1 MNILYDLYI
10 SLTEEECGKE
20 YWTEHLLGRF
30 KTKEEAI
37 TAMKEAMSEGRPF
50 SKPEC
55 ESRIQEVELIG
66 EIIDGNSVYRFFGYN
81 QEGDMIK
88 FPYYTEKATAIQA
101 FLREKKNTP
110 GRGWCLNTYKL
121 G

>member
-1 MNILYDLYI
+1 MNILYDLFI
-10 SLTEEECGKE
+10 SLIEEECGKE
-20 YWTEHLLGRF
+20 YWTEHLVGTF

-37 TAMKEAMSEGRPF
+37 TVMKEAMSEGRPF

-81 QEGDMIK
+81 HKGDMIES
-88 FPYYTEKATAIQA
+88 PYYTDKDTAIQA
-101 FLREKKNTP
+101 FLKEKKSTP

>member
-20 YWTEHLLGRF
+20 YWTERLVGTF

-37 TAMKEAMSEGRPF
+37 TAMKEAMSEGQPF

-66 EIIDGNSVYRFFGYN
+66 EIIDGNSVYRFYGYN
-81 QEGDMIK
+81 QEGYMIEG
-88 FPYYTEKATAIQA
+88 PYYTDKDTAIQA
-101 FLREKKNTP
+101 FIREKKNTP
-110 GRGWCLNTYKL
+110 GRGWRLDTYKL

>member
-10 SLTEEECGKE
+10 SITEEECGKE
-20 YWTEHLLGRF
+20 YWTEHLIGTF

-50 SKPEC
+50 SILEC
-55 ESRIQEVELIG
+55 EPRIHEVELIG
-66 EIIDGNSVYRFFGYN
+66 EIMDGNSVYRFLGYN
-81 QEGDMIK
+81 QEGEMIES
-88 FPYYTEKATAIQA
+88 PYYAEKDTAIQA
-101 FLREKKNTP
+101 FLMKKKNTP
-110 GRGWCLNTYKL
+110 GQGWCLNTYKL

>member
-10 SLTEEECGKE
+10 SLTMEECAKE
-20 YWTEHLLGRF
+20 YWTEHLIGTF

-37 TAMKEAMSEGRPF
+37 TAMKDTISEGRPF

-55 ESRIQEVELIG
+55 EPRIQEVKLIG
-66 EIIDGNSVYRFFGYN
+66 EITDDNYVYRFRGYDR
-81 QEGDMIK
+81 EGHIIEG
-88 FPYYTEKATAIQA
+88 PYYAEKDTAIQA
-101 FLREKKNTP
+101 FMTKKKNTP
-110 GRGWCLNTYKL
+110 GQRWHLDTYKL